1 MARGNS
7 RKQGFFGRLK
17 GVFTPSSDADR
28 DLKELGRELDK
39 NRQADEELA
48 DRRRDLKLQ
57 ADKFRAAYKRKKAEY
72 DAAVG
77 PSKKILGREAQQI
90 LQRMKDLQKKDDIIQ
105 STQRRFNIQI
115 QKIEQAMSLIEANK
129 ITGTEKIEDVALIL
143 EEQIEEMMEAD
154 EQVKQ
159 LEGLDYVP
167 SYEEVSLEDMEAELG
182 LTEKEEPLE
191 EIEAELGL
199 TEKEEPIQEG
209 PLVGET
215 EDEDEDDIELP
226 DLEELESRANELSE
240 KLKAQEEADKKTQQA
255 EEA

>member
-1 MARGNS
+1 MAHGNK
-7 RKQGFFGRLK
+7 KQGFFGRLK
-17 GVFTPSSDADR
+17 DVFTPSSDADR
-28 DLKELGRELDK
+28 DLRELGRELEK

-57 ADKFRAAYKRKKAEY
+57 ADKFRAAYQRKKAEY
-72 DAAVG
+72 NAAVG

-90 LQRMKDLQKKDDIIQ
+90 LQRMKDLQKKDDIVQ

-129 ITGTEKIEDVALIL
+129 ITGTEKIEDVAMIL
-143 EEQIEEMMEAD
+143 EEQIEEMVEAD

-167 SYEEVSLEDMEAELG
+167 SYEEVSLEEMEAELG
-182 LTEKEEPLE
+182 LIEKEEEPLE
-191 EIEAELGL
+191 DIEAELGL
-199 TEKEEPIQEG
+199 TEKEEPIQEE
-209 PLVGET
+209 PQVGET
-215 EDEDEDDIELP
+215 EDEDEDEFELP
-226 DLEELESRANELSE
+226 DLAELESRADELSE
-240 KLKAQEEADKKTQQA
+240 KLKAQEEADKKTEQA

>member
-1 MARGNS
+1 MARGNKK
-7 RKQGFFGRLK
+7 KQGFFGRLK
-17 GVFTPSSDADR
+17 DVFTPSSDTDR
-28 DLKELGRELDK
+28 DLKELGRELEK

-57 ADKFRAAYKRKKAEY
+57 ADKLRAAYRRKKAEY

-129 ITGTEKIEDVALIL
+129 ITGTEKLEDVAMIL
-143 EEQIEEMMEAD
+143 EEQIDEMMEAD
-154 EQVKQ
+154 EQVKE

-167 SYEEVSLEDMEAELG
+167 SYEEISLEDMEAELG
-182 LTEKEEPLE
+182 LTEEEEEEEPGE
-191 EIEAELGL
+191 R
-199 TEKEEPIQEG
+199 
-209 PLVGET
+209 ET
-215 EDEDEDDIELP
+215 EDEEDIELP
-226 DLEELESRANELSE
+226 DLEELESRADQLAE
-240 KLKAQEEADKKTQQA
+240 KLKAAEEAEKQAEQA